1 MHYRLAGVWFPEF
14 CGFHRER
21 EGWRKR
27 ERERERGGR
36 EREREKIKMDR
47 GHKCCAGFQYDRVA
61 HLGGQGLF
69 SIKKREGTIAHLPF
83 YTISTGIVSAL
94 IHMYCGTV

>member
-1 MHYRLAGVWFPEF
+1 MAK
-14 CGFHRER
+14 
-21 EGWRKR
+21 EG

-36 EREREKIKMDR
+36 EREEKIKMDR

-83 YTISTGIVSAL
+83 YTISTGIVLCPHSYVLWDGL
-94 IHMYCGTV
+94 IVMCLNWQRVNSSGNSH